1 MGNNHANVF
10 QRFAQDACC
19 FRGNVT
25 HTGTVETVAAESVF
39 FTQFAR
45 NGISVGALRHG
56 LVERG
61 IHHADIGQ
69 TREVFL
75 RSQNTVDIGRVMQ
88 RSERNAGIEFVHD
101 CLVDQ
106 NRLAVFFAAV
116 CDTVADGFNTVVQ
129 AVFFK
134 LFQQHTYRT
143 GVTVAPCQGSL
154 AFFTVFAERN
164 DCFGRTQTFAET
176 A

>member
-1 MGNNHANVF
+1 MGNNHADVF
-10 QRFAQDACC
+10 QRFAQDACG

-25 HTGTVETVAAESVF
+25 HTGTVKTVAAESVF

-56 LVERG
+56 LVERS

-69 TREVFL
+69 PWEVLL
-75 RSQNTVDIGRVMQ
+75 RSQNAVDIGRVMQ
-88 RSERNAGIEFVHD
+88 RSERNAGIEFVHY

-106 NRLAVFFAAV
+106 NRLTVFFAAV
-116 CDTVADGFNTVVQ
+116 GDAVADGFNAVVQ
-129 AVFFK
+129 AVFFQF
-134 LFQQHTYRT
+134 FQQHTYSP
-143 GVTVAPCQGSL
+143 GVVVTAGQGCL
-154 AFFTVFAERN
+154 AFFTVFAECN

>member
-1 MGNNHANVF
+1 M
-10 QRFAQDACC
+10 
-19 FRGNVT
+19 
-25 HTGTVETVAAESVF
+25 ETVAAESVF

-45 NGISVGALRHG
+45 NGICVGTLRHG
-56 LVERG
+56 LVERS

-69 TREVFL
+69 AREMLL
-75 RSQNTVDIGRVMQ
+75 RSQNAVDIGRIVQ
-88 RSERNAGIEFVHD
+88 RSERNAGIEFVHY

-106 NRLAVFFAAV
+106 NRFAVFFAAV
-116 CDTVADGFNTVVQ
+116 CDAVADGFNAVVQ

-134 LFQQHTYRT
+134 LFQQHTHRT

>member
-1 MGNNHANVF
+1 MGNNHTDVF
-10 QRFAQDACC
+10 QRFAQNPCG

-25 HTGTVETVAAESVF
+25 HAGTVETVAAESVF

-45 NGISVGALRHG
+45 NGISVGTLRHG
-56 LVERG
+56 LVERS

-69 TREVFL
+69 TREMLL
-75 RSQNTVDIGRVMQ
+75 RSQNAVDIGRIVQ
-88 RSERNAGIEFVHD
+88 RSERNAGIEFVHY
-101 CLVDQ
+101 CLIDQ
-106 NRLAVFFAAV
+106 NRFAVFFAAV
-116 CDTVADGFNTVVQ
+116 GDAVADSFNAVVQ

-134 LFQQHTYRT
+134 FFQQHTYGT
-143 GVTVAPCQGSL
+143 GMIVTAGQSCL
-154 AFFTVFAERN
+154 AFFAVFAERN